1 MLIFINKEKDT
12 YFAVNNE
19 TSEVIYVTPRELSTL
34 KKFSKML
41 GDLDY
46 LELPDFRTVQKFR
59 NLVKKGIL
67 NNIAFNNTKQYFLDN
82 YPELFI

>member
-19 TSEVIYVTPRELSTL
+19 TNKVMYVTSRELSTL

-41 GDLDY
+41 GNLDY
-46 LELPDFRTVQKFR
+46 LELPNFKTVQKFR

-67 NNIAFNNTKQYFLDN
+67 NNIAFNNIKQYFLDN

>member
-19 TSEVIYVTPRELSTL
+19 TSEVIYVAPRELSIL

-46 LELPDFRTVQKFR
+46 LELPNFKTVQKFR

>member
-41 GDLDY
+41 DNLDY
-46 LELPDFRTVQKFR
+46 LELPNFRTVQKFR
-59 NLVKKGIL
+59 NLVKKR
-67 NNIAFNNTKQYFLDN
+67 YFKK
-82 YPELFI
+82 YCI